1 MMMMTKTKT
10 KIKRIKNFFSE
21 KLSHKK
27 MSHMQLVVR
36 IKKEVIT
43 HIASA

>member
-10 KIKRIKNFFSE
+10 KIKRIKSFFSE
-21 KLSHKK
+21 KFFHKE
-27 MSHMQLVVR
+27 MGHMQLVVR

-43 HIASA
+43 HIVSA